1 VLSKVNYGVYC
12 QEHLKV
18 PAHLVWGVDGHCWII
33 RSFIRCIHTAL
44 ASGSV
49 RCHLFLS
56 PPRSAS
62 SSLFSS
68 LLFPLLVDAL
78 FLFAVVFSVY
88 LRPGLGLAPA
98 CAHHHKQQHK
108 QPPRHRLADAASNLP
123 PPAST
128 TISSSM
134 SSHQHTVSLEQHP
147 PCPVVAVAD
156 AAAVTVVVV
165 PLLPLL
171 MVRGGGCC

>member
-1 VLSKVNYGVYC
+1 M
-12 QEHLKV
+12 
-18 PAHLVWGVDGHCWII
+18 WGGDGHCWII

-44 ASGSV
+44 A
-49 RCHLFLS
+49 FWF
-56 PPRSAS
+56 RSLRSFVQPTTNGHAS

-98 CAHHHKQQHK
+98 CARHHKQQHK
-108 QPPRHRLADAASNLP
+108 QPPRHRIADAASNLP

-128 TISSSM
+128 TTSSSM

-171 MVRGGGCC
+171 MVRGGGCW